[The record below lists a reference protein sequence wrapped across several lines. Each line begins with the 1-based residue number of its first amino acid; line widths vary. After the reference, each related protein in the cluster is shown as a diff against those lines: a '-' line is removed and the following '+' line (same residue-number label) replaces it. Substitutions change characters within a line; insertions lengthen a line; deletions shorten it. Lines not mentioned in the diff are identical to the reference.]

1 MAITQYAMSS
11 GVYSTQHYTA
21 GTIEKR
27 DVSDILD
34 LFDNSKTPFLGY
46 ISWGEPS
53 GGNTIEWITEHLGSM
68 VIHGSGALAS
78 DGTSLIIGTDSTLM
92 ITKTALA
99 KQIHEGTVLY
109 AYSSS
114 DGEHGMLLV
123 ESIAASFTM
132 TVEFLSDQTAS
143 LAASA
148 SYYIIGS
155 PVNEGSSFRA
165 DKTRERGVSSNA
177 FEILRQDIYITGS
190 QMETD
195 MYAVGNDLR
204 HQIMLRT
211 REMQRER
218 EATCLYQCPQA
229 RSTTEASLMNGVLG
243 FLKGQSGSH
252 IDSTT
257 TSFSETA
264 FNNVVAALWEND
276 ATPNAFFAHQSQVR
290 KFTTWDRSRIRMSPR
305 ENLGGAHISSYMTD
319 IGIEIDLVPLRRGP
333 VNLAYVLDTSK
344 ITLRAKKNR
353 KLILDRLGK
362 DGDFEKYQLISEFSM
377 EMRGYN
383 QAQHGMFDRLTG

>member
-1 MAITQYAMSS
+1 MAITEHAYDTTAY
-11 GVYSTQHYTA
+11 GTLHYTA
-21 GTIEKR
+21 GTIEQR
-27 DVSDILD
+27 DVSSILD

-46 ISWGEPS
+46 ISWGAPS

-78 DGTSLIIGTDSTLM
+78 NGTALVIGTDSTLM

-99 KQIHEGTVLY
+99 KQIHEGTLLY
-109 AYSSS
+109 SYSST
-114 DGEHGMLLV
+114 DGEHGLLLV
-123 ESIAASFTM
+123 ESVASSFTM
-132 TVEFLSDQTAS
+132 TVEFLSGQTAS

-155 PVNEGSSFRA
+155 PVQEGSDFRA
-165 DKTRERGVSSNA
+165 DKTRERGVNSNA

-190 QMETD
+190 QMNTD

-204 HQIMLRT
+204 HQITLRT
-211 REMQRER
+211 QEMQRER
-218 EATCLYQCPQA
+218 EATCLYQVEQA
-229 RSTTEASLMNGVLG
+229 RATTAASLMNGILG

-276 ATPNAFFAHQSQVR
+276 ATPNVFFAHQSQIR

-333 VNLAYVLDTSK
+333 VNIAYVLDTNK
-344 ITLRAKKNR
+344 IQLRAKKNR

-362 DGDFEKYQLISEFSM
+362 SGDFEKYQLISEFSM
-377 EMRGYN
+377 EMRGYD
-383 QAQHGMFDRLTG
+383 QGQHGMFDRLT

>member
-1 MAITQYAMSS
+1 MAITQHAMSS
-11 GVYSTQHYTA
+11 GVYSTQSYTA
-21 GTIEKR
+21 GTIEQR
-27 DVSDILD
+27 DVSSILD

-68 VIHGSGALAS
+68 KFHNSEAIACNSLEITLAS
-78 DGTSLIIGTDSTLM
+78 DAALGITL
-92 ITKTALA
+92 TAIA
-99 KQIHEGTVLY
+99 KQIHEGTIIY
-109 AYSSS
+109 GYNST
-114 DGEHGMLLV
+114 DGQHGMLIV
-123 ESIAASFTM
+123 ESVAADYTM
-132 TVEFLSDQTAS
+132 TVEWLSDQTSS
-143 LAASA
+143 LAAS
-148 SYYIIGS
+148 SDLYIIGS
-155 PVNEGSSFRA
+155 PVNEGSLFRA
-165 DKTRERGVSSNA
+165 DKTRERGVNSNA
-177 FEILRQDIYITGS
+177 FEILRQDIEITGS
-190 QMETD
+190 QMNTD

-204 HQIMLRT
+204 HQIELRT
-211 REMQRER
+211 KEMQRER

-229 RSTTEASLMNGVLG
+229 RSTTEAALMSGVLG

-276 ATPNAFFAHQSQVR
+276 ATPNVFFAHQSQIR

-333 VNLAYVLDTSK
+333 VNLAFVLDTSK
-344 ITLRAKKNR
+344 IRLRAKKNR

-362 DGDFEKYQLISEFSM
+362 VGDKEQYQLLSEFSM
-377 EMRGYN
+377 EMRGYD
-383 QAQHGMFDRLTG
+383 QGQHGMLDRLT

>member
-1 MAITQYAMSS
+1 MAVTQHAMSS

-21 GTIEKR
+21 GTIEQR
-27 DVSDILD
+27 DVSSILD

-53 GGNTIEWITEHLGSM
+53 GGNAIEWITEHLGSM
-68 VIHGSGALAS
+68 KFHNSEAISCTSTEITLAS
-78 DGTSLIIGTDSTLM
+78 DAALGITL
-92 ITKTALA
+92 TAIA

-109 AYSSS
+109 GYNSSG
-114 DGEHGMLLV
+114 GEHGMLLV

-132 TVEFLSDQTAS
+132 TVEWLSDQTSSLPAS
-143 LAASA
+143 STF
-148 SYYIIGS
+148 YIIGS
-155 PVNEGSSFRA
+155 PVNEGSSFRE
-165 DKTRERGVSSNA
+165 DKTRERGVNSNA

-190 QMETD
+190 QMNTD

-218 EATCLYQCPQA
+218 EATSLYQCPQA
-229 RSTTEASLMNGVLG
+229 RSTTEASLMSGVLG
-243 FLKGQSGSH
+243 FLKSQSGTH

-276 ATPNAFFAHQSQVR
+276 STPNAFFAHQTQVR

-305 ENLGGAHISSYMTD
+305 ENLGGAHISSHMTD

-344 ITLRAKKNR
+344 IRLISKKNR

-362 DGDFEKYQLISEFSM
+362 DGDFEKYQLISEFSL
-377 EMRGYN
+377 EMKGYS
-383 QAQHGMFDRLTG
+383 QGQHGMFDRLT